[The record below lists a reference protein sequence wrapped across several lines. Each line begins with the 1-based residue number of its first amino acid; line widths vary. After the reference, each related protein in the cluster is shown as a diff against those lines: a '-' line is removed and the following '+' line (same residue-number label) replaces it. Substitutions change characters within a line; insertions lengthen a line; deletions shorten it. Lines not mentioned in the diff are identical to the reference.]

1 MKEEDVKKY
10 EELDN
15 NLFNRCRDICRIMGP
30 IINHY
35 HYSDMADFKI
45 FRNKNGVDE
54 IQCRFMT
61 KWDEDYYD
69 TYFPLSFI
77 WSDDSVIKE
86 YVEKKLDE
94 KRQNEKLKK
103 EKLLEKQLEEERKLY
118 EKLKEKFG

>member
-15 NLFNRCRDICRIMGP
+15 NLFNRCCDICRIMAP
-30 IINHY
+30 VINNY
-35 HYSDMADFKI
+35 HYSDMVDFRI
-45 FRNKNGVDE
+45 FRNKNGVYE
-54 IQCRFMT
+54 IECRFMT
-61 KWDEDYYD
+61 KWHEDYCE

-77 WSDDSVIKE
+77 WSDDSVTKE

-94 KRQNEKLKK
+94 KRQNERLKK
-103 EKLLEKQLEEERKLY
+103 EKQLEKQLEEERKLY

>member
-15 NLFNRCRDICRIMGP
+15 NLFNRCCDICHIMAQ

-35 HYSDMADFKI
+35 HYSNMVDFKI
-45 FRNKNGVDE
+45 FRSKNGVDE
-54 IQCRFMT
+54 IQCRFET
-61 KWDEDYYD
+61 KWDEDYYN

-77 WSDDSVIKE
+77 WSDDSVIIE
-86 YVEKKLDE
+86 YVEKKLNE
-94 KRQNEKLKK
+94 KIQNEKLKK
-103 EKLLEKQLEEERKLY
+103 EKQLEEERKLY

>member
-15 NLFNRCRDICRIMGP
+15 NLFNRCCDICRIMTP
-30 IINHY
+30 VINHY
-35 HYSDMADFKI
+35 HYSDMVDFRI
-45 FRNKNGVDE
+45 LRNKNGVDE
-54 IQCRFMT
+54 VECLFIT
-61 KWDEDYYD
+61 KWHEDYCE

-94 KRQNEKLKK
+94 KIQNEKLKK
-103 EKLLEKQLEEERKLY
+103 EKQLEKQLEEERKLY